1 MAKKKRVRWT
11 LEKVD
16 LGKHIEWH
24 VSDGVDSASTFEAC
38 CDLLNAKDEEI
49 ARLKKDL
56 KDLKRV
62 VLSDEH
68 NRRALSEIR
77 EIVANL
83 DSRKID

>member
-16 LGKHIEWH
+16 LGNRIEWH
-24 VSDGVDSASTFEAC
+24 VSDGVDSAGTFEAC

-56 KDLKRV
+56 ERV
-62 VLSDEH
+62 VHADEH
-68 NRRALSEIR
+68 TRRALSEIR